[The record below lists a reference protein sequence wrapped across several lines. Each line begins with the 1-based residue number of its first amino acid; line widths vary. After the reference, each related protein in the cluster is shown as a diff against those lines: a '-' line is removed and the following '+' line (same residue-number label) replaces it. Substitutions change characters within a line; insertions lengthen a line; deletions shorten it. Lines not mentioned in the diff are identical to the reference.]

1 MLMTTTAI
9 RERLY
14 DYIKAADDKKIKA
27 IYTLLEDQMVR
38 KYEWSEDKEF
48 IAELNERVSRYEAG
62 IDPGFSIE
70 EARLSLN
77 EMKAEYG
84 QSLKK

>member
-14 DYIKAADDKKIKA
+14 DYIKAADDKKIQA
-27 IYTLLEDQMVR
+27 IYTLLEDQMVG

-48 IAELNERVSRYEAG
+48 IAELGERVSRYEAG
-62 IDPGFSIE
+62 TDPGFSIE
-70 EARLSLN
+70 ETRLSLN
-77 EMKAEYG
+77 EMKKESR
-84 QSLKK
+84 QNFKK